1 MSNSKTKAK
10 NKGTVVSRKKLTF
23 HNRTYKNTNEFSRPF
38 ICTTSVLRMNSHEP
52 YPYYKHT
59 ASVLR
64 MCVIFFVRIRAR
76 KVVPRCLWQVV
87 SHRFKS

>member
-1 MSNSKTKAK
+1 MYVR
-10 NKGTVVSRKKLTF
+10 TVVSRKKLTF
-23 HNRTYKNTNEFSRPF
+23 CNRAYKSMNGFSQPF
-38 ICTTSVLRMNSHEP
+38 ICTSSVLRMNSNEP
-52 YPYYKHT
+52 YPYYKRT

-64 MCVIFFVRIRAR
+64 MCVIFFIRIRAR